1 MLQGTIGDQ
10 KLDDVFR
17 LLALSEKTGRL
28 QVRRPGSTG
37 EVTFAAGDVCEAH
50 SNAFVEPLG
59 QRLVGTGRIS
69 REDVR
74 IALDRQAD
82 DKRRMGELLVEMGVI
97 DLDDVLIALENQI
110 IDIAVDLLEWETG
123 EFVWSPLGELHLD
136 LPVAIPVD
144 RIINKFALRADDLEM
159 AKSVAARGDPRLDEA
174 ARAGEAC
181 VQQADGSGAGPVAA
195 PVAGGGAAVEER
207 ALSARLPEETSPE
220 AAAGLFDVVVVCTG
234 NQFRSPIVEGL
245 LRSSAHRL
253 PIRVS
258 SVGTADLGPARALPE
273 AIELASEFGVDLSAH
288 RARALRKIDLSEA
301 DLVLGFEGSHVAE
314 AVVEAKAAVARTFT
328 LVELVELL
336 PQIEP
341 PHEDDL
347 VDRAREVVARAHAAR
362 PNSGMPRADLQIRDP
377 LGRSPQ
383 VYRETAARLRDLSRR
398 LLEGLFGHTPIQPPP
413 PRRVGAR

>member
-10 KLDDVFR
+10 RLDDVFR
-17 LLALSEKTGRL
+17 LLALSDKTGRL

-37 EVTFAAGDVCEAH
+37 EVMFAAGDVCEAH

-59 QRLVGTGRIS
+59 QRLVGEGRIS

-74 IALDRQAD
+74 IALDRQAND
-82 DKRRMGELLVEMGVI
+82 RRRMGELLVEMGVI
-97 DLDDVLIALENQI
+97 NLDDVLISLENQI

-144 RIINKFALRADDLEM
+144 RIINKFARRADDLEM
-159 AKSVAARGDPRLDEA
+159 AKRATSASDPRLEEA
-174 ARAGEAC
+174 VGVAEAR
-181 VQQADGSGAGPVAA
+181 VQHAAASGGDPVAA
-195 PVAGGGAAVEER
+195 PVAGVAAAQET
-207 ALSARLPEETSPE
+207 ALSARPPEESSPDP
-220 AAAGLFDVVVVCTG
+220 AVLFDVVVVCTG

-258 SVGTADLGPARALPE
+258 SVGTANLGPARALPQ

-288 RARALRKIDLSEA
+288 RARALRNIDLSDA

-336 PQIEP
+336 PQIELP
-341 PHEDDL
+341 DEANL
-347 VDRAREVVARAHAAR
+347 VDRARQVVARAHEAR
-362 PNSGMPRADLQIRDP
+362 PNSGMPAADLQIRDP
-377 LGRSPQ
+377 LGRSPR

-413 PRRVGAR
+413 PPRVGAR

>member
-10 KLDDVFR
+10 RLDDVFR
-17 LLALSEKTGRL
+17 LLALSDKTGRL

-37 EVTFAAGDVCEAH
+37 EVMFAAGDVCEAH

-59 QRLVGTGRIS
+59 QRLVGEGRIS

-74 IALDRQAD
+74 IALDRQAND
-82 DKRRMGELLVEMGVI
+82 RRRMGELLVEMGVI
-97 DLDDVLIALENQI
+97 NLDDVLIALENQI

-144 RIINKFALRADDLEM
+144 RIINKFARRADDLEM
-159 AKSVAARGDPRLDEA
+159 AKRATSAGDPRLEEA
-174 ARAGEAC
+174 AAVAEAR
-181 VQQADGSGAGPVAA
+181 VQHAAASGAGPVAA
-195 PVAGGGAAVEER
+195 PVAGVAAAAGET
-207 ALSARLPEETSPE
+207 ALSARAPEESSPE
-220 AAAGLFDVVVVCTG
+220 PAVLFDVVVVCTG

-258 SVGTADLGPARALPE
+258 SVGTANLGPARALPQ

-288 RARALRKIDLSEA
+288 RARALRNIDLSDA

-336 PQIEP
+336 PQIELP
-341 PHEDDL
+341 DEDNL
-347 VDRAREVVARAHAAR
+347 VDRARQVVARAHAAR
-362 PNSGMPRADLQIRDP
+362 PNSGMPAADLQIRDP
-377 LGRSPQ
+377 LGRSPR

-413 PRRVGAR
+413 PPRVGAR